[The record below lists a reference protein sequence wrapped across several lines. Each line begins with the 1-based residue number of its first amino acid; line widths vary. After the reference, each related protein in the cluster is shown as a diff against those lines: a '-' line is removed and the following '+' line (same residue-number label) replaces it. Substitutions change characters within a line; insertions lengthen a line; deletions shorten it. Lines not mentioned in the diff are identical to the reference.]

1 MNIPASTSKGNAETT
16 IIERLTMSTN
26 PQVFLHLFKK
36 TGKPLTI
43 DYLLKHD
50 LVSPANLAEHIT
62 AIDQKGTVVREMSHD
77 VVAGSGN
84 RIEVTCKRPRTHSH
98 GRCYSA
104 SKKVRT
110 KQHSDLR
117 FYIPEHKTGLLYT
130 YHIPACETKGM
141 KELTIPFNR
150 DGTYRHN
157 KYSEYLVT
165 VERYN

>member
-1 MNIPASTSKGNAETT
+1 MNIPTSTSKGNVETT
-16 IIERLTMSTN
+16 ITERLAMSTN

-36 TGKPLTI
+36 TGKPLTV

-50 LVSPANLAEHIT
+50 LVSLANLAEHIT
-62 AIDQKGTVVREMSHD
+62 AIEQKGTVVREMSHD
-77 VVAGSGN
+77 VVSASGD

-98 GRCYSA
+98 GRCYGA

-117 FYIPEHKTGLLYT
+117 FYVPEHRTGLLYT

-141 KELTIPFNR
+141 RELTIPFNP

-157 KYSEYLVT
+157 KYSGYLMT
-165 VERYN
+165 VEQYN